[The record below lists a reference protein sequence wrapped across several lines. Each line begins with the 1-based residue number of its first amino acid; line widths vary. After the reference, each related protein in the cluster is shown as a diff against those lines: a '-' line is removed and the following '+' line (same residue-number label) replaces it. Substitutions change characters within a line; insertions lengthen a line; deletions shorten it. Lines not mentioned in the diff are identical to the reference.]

1 MSMAG
6 AGRSSAAGRP
16 PVRHA
21 PGMDPTHDL
30 ATTRLIRFL
39 EREPVIWLS
48 TVGED
53 GAPHLVPTWFV
64 WDGERITIVSKPGA
78 RKARDIAAE
87 PRVMLAMGDADD
99 DFDVGLL
106 RAHGAIDA
114 APTPLGLPTGFNE
127 KYGERIA
134 GLGLTPAQFARTYP
148 LVIRLRPVK
157 ALGWHGRTTPASVR
171 AAAAA
176 LAARRATTLAEPIG
190 LAIRGLLGEPMAR
203 PLAAGAG

>member
-1 MSMAG
+1 
-6 AGRSSAAGRP
+6 
-16 PVRHA
+16 
-21 PGMDPTHDL
+21 MDPTHDL
-30 ATTRLIRFL
+30 ATARLIRFL
-39 EREPVIWLS
+39 EREPVVWLS

-53 GAPHLVPTWFV
+53 GSPHLVPTWFV
-64 WDGERITIVSKPGA
+64 WDGELVTIVSKPGA

-106 RAHGAIDA
+106 RARGAIDPD
-114 APTPLGLPTGFNE
+114 PTPTALPPGFVE

-134 GLGLTPAQFARTYP
+134 DLGLTPAQFARTYS
-148 LVIRLRPVK
+148 LVIHLSPVQ

-176 LAARRATTLAEPIG
+176 LSARRATTLAEPIR
-190 LAIRGLLGEPMAR
+190 LALRGLLGEPLAR
-203 PLAAGAG
+203 PLAAAAG